1 MTRSL
6 GLLLPLA
13 LACAPTAP
21 VAPVADAGSLVIG
34 APGQPFQLDGASSS
48 GEEIQLRWAL
58 IDGPEDAAL
67 LHAET
72 PWPVLIPNAEGVYLL
87 GLTVCDA
94 RGACDEAQT
103 AAVVGATAHRQRALR
118 GAALG
123 GLFGGFGGPSLGGFG
138 GPKAD
143 NHAPEAQASAQRS
156 LAATSSVKLDGRA
169 SSDPDGDTLRYRWR
183 FVSRPA
189 GSALTNDD
197 IVNGADAQA
206 NFTADV
212 EGVWQVQLTVRD
224 HSLGDTVV
232 LPEIILKSLHDDD
245 PIDDLSAGPG
255 LMRWDVAAAS
265 AP

>member
-1 MTRSL
+1 MSRSL

-13 LACAPTAP
+13 LACAPAAP

-48 GEEIQLRWAL
+48 GEHLQLHWAL
-58 IDGPEDAAL
+58 LDGPEDAAL
-67 LHAET
+67 LDTDT
-72 PWPVLIPNAEGVYLL
+72 PWPVLIPQAEGVYLL
-87 GLTVCDA
+87 GLTVCDS

-103 AAVVGATAHRQRALR
+103 AAVVGATTHKQRALR

-123 GLFGGFGGPSLGGFG
+123 GLFGGGLTPGGFG
-138 GPKAD
+138 GPKLGD
-143 NHAPEAQASAQRS
+143 NQAPEAQASAQRS

-197 IVNGADAQA
+197 ILNSDDAQA
-206 NFTADV
+206 SFTAEV

-224 HSLGDTVV
+224 NSLGDTVV

-255 LMRWDVAAAS
+255 LTRWDVAAAS

>member
-1 MTRSL
+1 MSRSL

-13 LACAPTAP
+13 LACAPAAP

-48 GEEIQLRWAL
+48 GERLQHRWAL
-58 IDGPEDAAL
+58 LDGPQDAAL
-67 LHAET
+67 LHDDT
-72 PWPVLIPNAEGVYLL
+72 PWPVLIPQAEGVYWL

-123 GLFGGFGGPSLGGFG
+123 GLFGGGPSFGGLS

-169 SSDPDGDTLRYRWR
+169 SSDPDGDSLRYRWR

-197 IVNGADAQA
+197 IVNGSDAQA
-206 NFTADV
+206 SFTADV
-212 EGVWQVQLTVRD
+212 GGTWQVQLTVRD
-224 HSLGDTVV
+224 HSLADTVV
-232 LPEIILKSLHDDD
+232 LPDIILKSLHDDD

-255 LMRWDVAAAS
+255 LIRWDLAAAS